1 MTKKATALKWTLI
14 AGALYFFLVSAAHFF
29 EIKWPGVFVYFN
41 VESFQYQNKIIS
53 LLAFGW
59 ATYFYAS
66 TRFIPLGLIQ
76 EILFPVIAGALAI
89 LVLSYTNLTQE
100 ISRLS
105 ADQGTLQY
113 WLGTLFLLVYWLVL
127 FSLWLWA
134 LREQQSQKAAKNTD
148 GEQ

>member
-1 MTKKATALKWTLI
+1 
-14 AGALYFFLVSAAHFF
+14 
-29 EIKWPGVFVYFN
+29 VYFN

-53 LLAFGW
+53 FLAFGW
-59 ATYFYAS
+59 ATYFYVS

-127 FSLWLWA
+127 FSLWLRA

-148 GEQ
+148 GVR